1 MASKRRRGSTLP
13 RHRTTPAQAVTPPR
27 RPNNVR
33 LILIVAGLAVLAT
46 VGLIVIGNAVRG
58 GDSEAPVLASSDVPI
73 ADHSKGLES
82 ALVTIVE
89 YADLQCPVC
98 ARFSESVE
106 RQIEETFIKTGIAR
120 LEYRHYPFLGEESQ
134 RAAEAAECAAE
145 QGQFFPYRDTLYANQ
160 RGENRGGF
168 SDERLRDFA
177 AGLGLD
183 AQSFN
188 ACLDSGRHEDRVKAQ
203 KAEAERLGV
212 QATPTFFINGR
223 KLEGLAPFSTFQQLV
238 EQAAG
243 QGQ

>member
-13 RHRTTPAQAVTPPR
+13 RQRTRAAQVVAAPR
-27 RPNNVR
+27 RSNTLP
-33 LILIVAGLAVLAT
+33 LILAVAGLAVLAT
-46 VGLIVIGNAVRG
+46 IGLIVAGNVIRG
-58 GDSEAPVLASSDVPI
+58 GDGETPVVASSYIPI
-73 ADHSKGLES
+73 TDHSKGLES
-82 ALVTIVE
+82 APVTIVE

-106 RQIEETFIKTGIAR
+106 RQIEETYIKTGIVR
-120 LEYRHYPFLGEESQ
+120 LEYRHYAFLGEESQ
-134 RAAEAAECAAE
+134 RAAEATECAAE

-160 RGENRGGF
+160 RGENRGAF
-168 SDERLRDFA
+168 SDERLRGFA
-177 AGLGLD
+177 ADLGLD
-183 AQSFN
+183 TQSFN
-188 ACLDSGRHEDRVKAQ
+188 ACLDSGRYEDRVKAQ

-223 KLEGLAPFSTFQQLV
+223 KLEGLAPFSTFQQLI